1 MADKTLKTR
10 VILNHDEWQNYAGKT
25 LRNGE
30 VALIKVGTTQAPGG
44 VTEPIWMMKVGIIMP
59 QDWIMNHP
67 RKGLC
72 RVRNGIFAACNKRMK
87 ML

>member
-10 VILNHDEWQNYAGKT
+10 IILNHDEWQNYAGKT

-44 VTEPIWMMKVGIIMP
+44 VTEPIWMMKVGDGTTTVQSLP
-59 QDWIMNHP
+59 WLVAP
-67 RKGLC
+67 
-72 RVRNGIFAACNKRMK
+72 AAIPTYVFEVEAN
-87 ML
+87 